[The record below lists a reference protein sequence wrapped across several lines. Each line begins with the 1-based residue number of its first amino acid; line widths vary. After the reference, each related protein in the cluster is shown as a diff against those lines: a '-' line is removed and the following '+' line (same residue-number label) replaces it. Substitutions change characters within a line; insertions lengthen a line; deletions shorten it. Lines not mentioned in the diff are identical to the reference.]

1 MLPWVEIGLYTLIWP
16 YPGLPVLEDVVRVLI
31 VNFLLEINF
40 VTVSKWIE
48 WWQTRSKSNWPE
60 ETCGENKNPSR
71 IFPPDFDI
79 LSETLEFLIEG
90 HVFAQGQKADSE
102 GEAARI

>member
-1 MLPWVEIGLYTLIWP
+1 MECKHKNVEKCHYTYITYFKP
-16 YPGLPVLEDVVRVLI
+16 A
-31 VNFLLEINF
+31 
-40 VTVSKWIE
+40 
-48 WWQTRSKSNWPE
+48 QE
-60 ETCGENKNPSR
+60 ETCEENKNPSR